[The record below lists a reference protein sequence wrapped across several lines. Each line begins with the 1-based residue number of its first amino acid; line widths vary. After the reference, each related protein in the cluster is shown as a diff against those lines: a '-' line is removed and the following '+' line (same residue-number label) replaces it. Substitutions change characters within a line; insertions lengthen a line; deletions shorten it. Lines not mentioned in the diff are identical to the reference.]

1 LGFYSEA
8 RELTTGEVYPRTP
21 SQHAE
26 VLHPLKARLSRRA
39 LEEILVEEGRYGSS
53 NVLRAVR
60 GLARMRF
67 VSLHEGPN
75 LDQSYVS
82 LPPPAEPVSDE
93 LAWKLIAEFGDRP

>member
-1 LGFYSEA
+1 MSRGPGVLQRSVMKRLEA
-8 RELTTGEVYPRTP
+8 APER
-21 SQHAE
+21 
-26 VLHPLKARLSRRA
+26 RLSRRA
-39 LEEILVEEGRYGSS
+39 LEEIFVEEGRYGSS

-60 GLARMRF
+60 GLARMRL

-93 LAWKLIAEFGDRP
+93 LVWKLIAEFGDRP